1 MPRGLGVTSEIG
13 RLRKVIVHS
22 PGQELL
28 AVTPS
33 NRREYLYDDIIDL
46 EGAREEHRRF
56 TTILSR
62 FTQVIEVRDVL
73 RETLELPEARNFLV
87 TRSEEAT
94 ADRTLR
100 VELAE
105 CTVEELVQRY
115 VEGWRLPSGPFSVA
129 LDKHSYVL
137 PPLPNLFY
145 TRDASIVLG
154 EAVVISAMRY
164 TSRWPEEALMRT
176 IFGFHPD
183 VAAQTILYDGSD
195 ERRHDYRVEG
205 GDVHPISPDVVV
217 VGVSERT
224 SVATLDLLTE
234 ALFAGTKFT
243 EVIAV
248 VLPERST
255 AIHLDMVWTQ
265 VDRELCVAHPPAFRG
280 PQRAPVLHRKKG
292 KDSVR
297 EHNTLFDALR
307 EVGCKMEPI
316 WAGGPRW
323 ETQEREQWASGCNFL
338 AVGPGQVVSYAR
350 NEETL
355 AAMDAAGFRV
365 IDGKSLLLGEEDVAE
380 DDRVVITFIGSELVR
395 GGGGPRCMSCPILR
409 DPL

>member
-1 MPRGLGVTSEIG
+1 MARKIGVTSEIG
-13 RLRKVIVHS
+13 RLQKVIVHS
-22 PGQELL
+22 PGKELL

-33 NRREYLYDDIIDL
+33 NRSEYLYDDIIDL
-46 EGAREEHRRF
+46 DGAKEEHRRF

-62 FTQVIEVRDVL
+62 FTEVIEVRDL
-73 RETLELPEARNFLV
+73 LHETLQLQEARNFLIQ
-87 TRSEEAT
+87 RSEEAT

-105 CTVEELVQRY
+105 CTVDELVMRY
-115 VEGWRLPSGPFSVA
+115 IEGYQLPSGPFSVT

-145 TRDASIVLG
+145 TRDAAVVLG
-154 EAVVISAMRY
+154 EAVAISAMRFA
-164 TSRWPEEALMRT
+164 SRWPEEALMRT

-183 VAAQTILYDGSD
+183 IAAQTILYDGSD

-205 GDVHPISPDVVV
+205 GDVHPISPDTVI

-224 SVATLDLLTE
+224 SVAALDLLTE
-234 ALFAGTKFT
+234 ALFAGTEFT

-248 VLPERST
+248 VLPERTT

-280 PQRAPVLHRKKG
+280 PQRAPVLHRHKG
-292 KDSVR
+292 RESVR
-297 EHNTLFDALR
+297 EYNSIFEALR
-307 EVGCKMEPI
+307 DVGQRMEPI

-323 ETQEREQWASGCNFL
+323 ENQEREQWASGCNFL
-338 AVGPGQVVSYAR
+338 AVGPGQVVAYAR
-350 NEETL
+350 NDETL
-355 AAMDAAGFRV
+355 KAMDAGGFRV
-365 IDGKSLLLGEEDVAE
+365 VNGESLLLGDEEVGE
-380 DDRVVITFIGSELVR
+380 DDRCVITFFGSELVR
-395 GGGGPRCMSCPILR
+395 GGGGPRCMTCPILR
-409 DPL
+409 SDL